1 MSNLARTGH
10 GVKSPYKF
18 SCPDIE
24 GADSSAGTFR
34 RMLLQSRSCNN
45 EVLVDGGRRGC
56 LVRSFRP
63 PVRNIRTKVD
73 CSTIAEALARL
84 AGLRIQSEETRID
97 RGIEDALVHTIRRA
111 TTGERRASLPVG
123 STSILQGTWSA
134 YVAGKGIEYPDF
146 LPGFCL
152 QGNHAAGGR
161 GEVKHP
167 IHH

>member
-1 MSNLARTGH
+1 MIRDARAEI
-10 GVKSPYKF
+10 
-18 SCPDIE
+18 D
-24 GADSSAGTFR
+24 
-34 RMLLQSRSCNN
+34 RS
-45 EVLVDGGRRGC
+45 
-56 LVRSFRP
+56 
-63 PVRNIRTKVD
+63 I
-73 CSTIAEALARL
+73 IAEALARL
-84 AGLRIQSEETRID
+84 AGMRIQSEETRID

-123 STSILQGTWSA
+123 STSILQGTSSA

-167 IHH
+167 STIKGVVSNAAIGPPRWMELQLISPV